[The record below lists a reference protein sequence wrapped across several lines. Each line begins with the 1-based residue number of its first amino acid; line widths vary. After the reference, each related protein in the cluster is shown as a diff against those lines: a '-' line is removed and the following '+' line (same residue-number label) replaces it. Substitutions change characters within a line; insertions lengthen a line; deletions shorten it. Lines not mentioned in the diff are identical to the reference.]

1 MIDYRVEE
9 DNYTLRTPSLF
20 AINVIA
26 THFFIINSFKMY
38 TNSLAEKIT
47 IRGIFPL
54 LIHLK
59 TVLIHLQQVSY
70 VIGSKE
76 FESFVYSILFSRVIF
91 VILYWMI
98 ILGIYFYF
106 DYHYFSV
113 SKIKLIIKRKYFH
126 FLSLFIFIPGIK
138 NIPNEIIKTLY
149 LIVLWFF
156 FITELFRNSKTGR
169 KLSIMQQ
176 LTSYLKANIDQ
187 RDDTKLIL
195 THIFLLSGISS
206 SLFYSYNNSSLY
218 LIGTIILGLGD
229 SMCSII
235 GVLYGKH
242 KIYPYNNRTLEGTI
256 GGLLS
261 TIILLYVIDSTII
274 SMKSILGLIGIFLYE
289 GITLEIDNLV
299 LPLFANNLFILLYR
313 V

>member
-1 MIDYRVEE
+1 
-9 DNYTLRTPSLF
+9 
-20 AINVIA
+20 
-26 THFFIINSFKMY
+26 
-38 TNSLAEKIT
+38 
-47 IRGIFPL
+47 
-54 LIHLK
+54 
-59 TVLIHLQQVSY
+59 
-70 VIGSKE
+70 
-76 FESFVYSILFSRVIF
+76 
-91 VILYWMI
+91 
-98 ILGIYFYF
+98 
-106 DYHYFSV
+106 
-113 SKIKLIIKRKYFH
+113 
-126 FLSLFIFIPGIK
+126 
-138 NIPNEIIKTLY
+138 
-149 LIVLWFF
+149 
-156 FITELFRNSKTGR
+156 
-169 KLSIMQQ
+169 MQQ

-274 SMKSILGLIGIFLYE
+274 SMKSNLGLIGIFLYE

-299 LPLFANNLFILLYR
+299 LPLFANNLFILLLHM
-313 V
+313 

>member
-1 MIDYRVEE
+1 M
-9 DNYTLRTPSLF
+9 NF
-20 AINVIA
+20 
-26 THFFIINSFKMY
+26 
-38 TNSLAEKIT
+38 
-47 IRGIFPL
+47 
-54 LIHLK
+54 
-59 TVLIHLQQVSY
+59 
-70 VIGSKE
+70 
-76 FESFVYSILFSRVIF
+76 IF

-169 KLSIMQQ
+169 RLPIMQQ